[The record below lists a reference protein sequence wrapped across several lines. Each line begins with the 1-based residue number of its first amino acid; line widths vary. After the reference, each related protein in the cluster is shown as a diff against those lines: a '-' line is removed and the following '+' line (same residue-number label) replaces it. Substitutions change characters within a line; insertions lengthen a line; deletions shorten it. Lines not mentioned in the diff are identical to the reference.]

1 MYVIF
6 DIYSLIT
13 KKAHKVIIA
22 EGYGILG
29 LATVLKRNPG
39 LFLFYSLSDE

>member
-1 MYVIF
+1 MYVIS
-6 DIYSLIT
+6 DIHNLTT

-29 LATVLKRNPG
+29 LATVLLG
-39 LFLFYSLSDE
+39 LFLFYS